1 MANKKHYVREV
12 EAEPVDMHQK
22 VLNLLQFARKAGK
35 IVYGFEQSK
44 RSIVSGSVKL
54 VLLTNDIA
62 DNTKDKIN
70 SIMQELERA
79 PKIVRFGTQEEL
91 SSALGVS
98 LTCIVGILDNNFA
111 RKILSYLAQ

>member
-1 MANKKHYVREV
+1 MSTKKHYTREV
-12 EAEPVDMHQK
+12 ETEPVDMHLK

-35 IVYGFEQSK
+35 IVYGFEASK
-44 RSIVSGSVKL
+44 RNILSGHIKL

-70 SIMQELERA
+70 SIMQEIEKA
-79 PKIVRFGTQEEL
+79 PVIMRFGTQEEF
-91 SSALGVS
+91 SSALGVP

-111 RKILSYLAQ
+111 RKILSYLA